1 MRFAF
6 GYFKKHF
13 LMTDA
18 EVATRRKRIVDC
30 AVAHQRELV
39 ALYID
44 EIATAP
50 NELHNALTAVMNLP
64 DCALIVPNLFHFA
77 SIGNPLEL
85 RQVLRTNQVELLL
98 SEPPQSAGR
107 AC

>member
-18 EVATRRKRIVDC
+18 EVATRRQRIVDC
-30 AVAHQRELV
+30 AKAHQRELV
-39 ALYID
+39 ALFID

-50 NELHNALTAVMNLP
+50 DELHNALAAVMGL
-64 DCALIVPNLFHFA
+64 DDRALIVPNLFHFA
-77 SIGNPLEL
+77 GSGNPLEF
-85 RQVLRTNQVELLL
+85 RQVLQAQQINVLL
-98 SEPPQSAGR
+98 SEPPQQAGR

>member
-18 EVATRRKRIVDC
+18 EVATRRQRIVDC
-30 AVAHQRELV
+30 AAAHQCELV

-44 EIATAP
+44 EIASTP
-50 NELHNALTAVMNLP
+50 NELHNALAAVMDLRGS
-64 DCALIVPNLFHFA
+64 ALIVPDLFHFA
-77 SIGNPLEL
+77 STGNPLEL
-85 RQVLRTNQVELLL
+85 RQALRTNQVEVLL

>member
-18 EVATRRKRIVDC
+18 EVASRRQRIVDC
-30 AVAHQRELV
+30 AAANHRELV
-39 ALYID
+39 ALFVD

-50 NELHNALTAVMNLP
+50 DEFHNALVAVMELN
-64 DCALIVPNLFHFA
+64 DRAMIVPSLVHFA
-77 SIGNPLEL
+77 GSGNPIEFREL
-85 RQVLRTNQVELLL
+85 LRAQHVAVLL
-98 SEPPQSAGR
+98 SEPPQQAGR